1 MRLRGRCAAA
11 ALLLLALLS
20 GASLLRPTHA
30 HTHAHA
36 GGAVR
41 THATR
46 LSRRAHTC
54 AHGHSPSRPTPL
66 TLRLIPPPSLFPG
79 AVGAAPD
86 PYKVLGVSR
95 GASDR
100 DIRAAYRRKSL
111 ELHPDKNAAPDAQDR
126 FAEVSGAYEAR
137 PYRAL
142 HMLCVSVC
150 ARA

>member
-1 MRLRGRCAAA
+1 VPDPSS
-11 ALLLLALLS
+11 LAL
-20 GASLLRPTHA
+20 
-30 HTHAHA
+30 
-36 GGAVR
+36 
-41 THATR
+41 
-46 LSRRAHTC
+46 
-54 AHGHSPSRPTPL
+54 
-66 TLRLIPPPSLFPG
+66 PG

-111 ELHPDKNAAPDAQDR
+111 ELHPDKNAAPDALDR

-142 HMLCVSVC
+142 ALHVGALC
-150 ARA
+150 ARV